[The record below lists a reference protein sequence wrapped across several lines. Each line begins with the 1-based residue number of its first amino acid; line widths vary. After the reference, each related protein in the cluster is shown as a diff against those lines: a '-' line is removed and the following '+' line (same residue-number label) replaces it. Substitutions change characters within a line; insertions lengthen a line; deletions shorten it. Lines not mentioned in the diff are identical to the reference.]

1 MSLSQAFNIS
11 VGAMGVHQN
20 VINITSNNIANMN
33 TEGYHKQK
41 AHLGTLVLGL
51 PIGESVS
58 RQVKTSAGVE
68 LIKVQRYETSFIG
81 SYYRDQLSDKAF
93 LDKQAD
99 GLGDIGKL
107 FDDLAGRG
115 LDTALTDFYDALDNL
130 NQYPTDMSARI
141 HVLNAASTLTTSMNN
156 IANNLTGLKTQDVGD
171 GESEEALKNSNI
183 YNSIQSVNAYLDD
196 LASINRMLSQSQ
208 TGSLENNNLLDRRDA
223 LLNELAKY
231 ANFTTDIMPNGT
243 VKLSMGGTTLVA
255 GTKVYGKLDVQ
266 TAAQYD
272 EYCTNAGIEN
282 TNTSNAVIM
291 FRREDGSVLQN
302 VNDRITSGE
311 IGAMVTDTTDE
322 NGLNVNTVLKSLD
335 KLAQAIADVFNNLQT
350 REGAFYLDN
359 ATGNL
364 QLCNDNLEDYVW
376 FVASDGSDTITASN
390 FSINSL
396 LTEEGGY
403 YKIAAAYFEN
413 YDPADP
419 DSVDLN
425 AVGNADNIISMIKTK
440 SDATGEEFDELG
452 NLPFADYYNAI
463 LGKVTSGL
471 KGVQDAVNIQNEV
484 VEALNNKMAAE
495 TSVDLNEELA
505 EIVRSQTAYAA
516 SARVFTTCNELFNT
530 ILNLGL

>member
-1 MSLSQAFNIS
+1 MSLTQALNIS

-20 VINITSNNIANMN
+20 VISITSNNIANMN

-41 AHLGTLVLGL
+41 AHLGTMVLPL

-81 SYYRDQLSDKAF
+81 SYYRDQLSDKAM

-99 GLGDIGKL
+99 GLGDIGNL

-130 NQYPTDMSARI
+130 NQYPTDLSARI
-141 HVLNAASTLTTSMNN
+141 HVLNAASTLTTSMND
-156 IANNLTGLKTQDVGD
+156 IANNLNSLKTQDVGD
-171 GESEEALKNSNI
+171 GESEESLKNSNI
-183 YNSIQSVNAYLDD
+183 YNSIQSMNATFDE
-196 LASINRMLSQSQ
+196 LASINKMLSQSQ
-208 TGSLENNNLLDRRDA
+208 TGSLENNNLLDRRD
-223 LLNELAKY
+223 LILNDLAKY
-231 ANFTTDIMPNGT
+231 GNFTTDIMPNGT
-243 VKLSMGGTTLVA
+243 VKLSMGGTTLVS

-272 EYCTNAGIEN
+272 EYCQRAGIEN
-282 TNTSNAVIM
+282 TNTSNAVLM

-311 IGAMVTDTTDE
+311 IGAMINDTTSE
-322 NGLNVNTVLKSLD
+322 NGINVNTILGSLD

-359 ATGNL
+359 ATGKI

-376 FVASDGSDTITASN
+376 FVANDGSDTITAAN
-390 FSINSL
+390 ISINSL
-396 LTEEGGY
+396 LKEEGGY
-403 YKIAAAYFEN
+403 NKIAAAYFEN
-413 YDPADP
+413 YDPDDP

-425 AVGNADNIISMIKTK
+425 AVGNADNIISMIRTKT
-440 SDATGEEFDELG
+440 DATSDEFSIIG
-452 NLPFADYYNAI
+452 NLPFAEFYNGL

-471 KGVQDAVNIQNEV
+471 KGIQDAANIQNEV
-484 VEALNNKMAAE
+484 VEALNNKMASE

-505 EIVRSQTAYAA
+505 ELVRSQTAYSA
-516 SARVFTTCNELFNT
+516 SARVFTTCNTLFDVL
-530 ILNLGL
+530 LNLGL